1 MTTRAELGRWGED
14 LAVQHLEAGGA
25 RVLARNWRTRS
36 GELDVVAVEG
46 DGTVV
51 FVEVKT
57 RSGTG
62 YGHPAEAVGRVKAQR
77 LRVLAGQWL
86 AEHRPPGTRALRF
99 DVIAVVRVAGA
110 PVRMTHLRG
119 AL

>member
-25 RVLARNWRTRS
+25 TVLARNWRTRS
-36 GELDVVAVEG
+36 GELDVVALEA
-46 DGTVV
+46 DGTLC

-57 RSGTG
+57 RSGEG
-62 YGHPAEAVGRVKAQR
+62 YGAPAEAVGRVKAQR

-86 AEHRPPGTRALRF
+86 AEHRPAGTRELRF
-99 DVIAVVRVAGA
+99 DVIAVVRLPGA
-110 PVRMTHLRG
+110 PVRMTHLR
-119 AL
+119 AAF